1 MNAIKFQQLA
11 HQLYLKKT
19 PIIPRLI
26 TWILFHT
33 CHCDLS
39 AKTVIGERTTLG
51 HKGMGIVVNAIS
63 EIGEDCVI
71 AQNVTLAGSGGMAP
85 KLGNYCYIG
94 CNSVILG
101 GKLVIM

>member
-1 MNAIKFQQLA
+1 MDAIKLQQLA
-11 HQLYLKKT
+11 HRFYVKKI
-19 PIIPRLI
+19 PFLPRLI
-26 TWILFHT
+26 TWLLFHA

-39 AKTVIGERTTLG
+39 ARTSIGKRTTLG
-51 HKGMGIVVNAIS
+51 HKGMGIVINAIS

-85 KLGNYCYIG
+85 KLEDYCYIG

-101 GKLVIM
+101 G